1 MRRFFRD
8 YVTAVGSYVGLIAV
22 GLVITLTVSSAV
34 GYLPYSDRPGPGWI
48 GPSFSFGQ
56 LGYYLSWSTLL
67 LLPSAMYATGIFVF
81 ARLLSWLDAPSVVIR
96 IIGALSAAFIGLV
109 LAFGVGW
116 YIAMAA
122 FPAFVA
128 AGLGAAWGAVLLPR
142 YLGPT
147 PPQRPYWV
155 QWTANTVVLLAGS
168 GGLYWTFL
176 APR

>member
-1 MRRFFRD
+1 MPSPHDKAMPFI
-8 YVTAVGSYVGLIAV
+8 YIISS
-22 GLVITLTVSSAV
+22 LVEN
-34 GYLPYSDRPGPGWI
+34 G
-48 GPSFSFGQ
+48 
-56 LGYYLSWSTLL
+56 
-67 LLPSAMYATGIFVF
+67 
-81 ARLLSWLDAPSVVIR
+81 
-96 IIGALSAAFIGLV
+96 
-109 LAFGVGW
+109 
-116 YIAMAA
+116 
-122 FPAFVA
+122 VA